1 MQTACYQV
9 LFCVIQG
16 FGMVFSNPQDFE
28 VLAAISVGALAL
40 AAIVYT
46 AYFLKHAKPGVPENN
61 EEEEEGK
68 QGNEGEEGEEGGGKE
83 AGAGATDGV

>member
-46 AYFLKHAKPGVPENN
+46 AYFLKHAKPGVPEKN
-61 EEEEEGK
+61 EEEEGK
-68 QGNEGEEGEEGGGKE
+68 QGGEGEGKE